1 MKKFINISLIA
12 GILCLFFGAGMFFV
26 GGAMGGGKVV
36 KKLDFS
42 SMLTTDS
49 KNLEKEYTVLK
60 KTKINDFDKINVN
73 LNTIDFK
80 IARSDDKNCYIE
92 YNLKKEKGQVPI
104 DYEVTN
110 GEFKLRQK
118 SNHVTVNMDLSGIAV
133 LIGGT
138 KDFVQKNQFIL
149 YLPEDKQ
156 IGSTEFDTADGDIS
170 VDRLKSDKIDI
181 SVDAGDIKLS
191 DADSKD
197 IKITSSDG
205 DISVKGS
212 KFAST
217 TINNS
222 DGDTKFEDTDID
234 SGKISTN
241 DGDISV
247 KSTSLKGIDITD
259 NYGDIKCSDGSFE
272 DIAVNLNDGDLRL
285 QNTKF
290 AGNIKIKSGY
300 GDVKVIGFDGWKG
313 ISVNAKT
320 SYGDVSVKNIT
331 DGDKTET
338 SFERNIDSAT
348 ATLEIKCSD
357 GDISIR

>member
-26 GGAMGGGKVV
+26 GGAMGGAKVI

-49 KNLEKEYTVLK
+49 KNLEKEYAVLEK
-60 KTKINDFDKINVN
+60 KKINDFDKINVK

-92 YNLKKEKGQVPI
+92 YNLKKEKGEVPI
-104 DYEVTN
+104 DYSVTN
-110 GEFKLRQK
+110 SEFKLRQK
-118 SNHVTVNMDLSGIAV
+118 SDHVMINMDLSGIEA
-133 LIGGT
+133 LISGT

-156 IGSTEFDTADGDIS
+156 ISSTEFDTADGDIS

-181 SVDAGDIKLS
+181 SVDAGDIKLVNTES
-191 DADSKD
+191 NG
-197 IKITSSDG
+197 IKILSSDG
-205 DISVKGS
+205 DIAVKNS
-212 KFAST
+212 KFETA
-217 TINNS
+217 ILNDS
-222 DGDTKFEDTDID
+222 DGDIKFEDADIN

-241 DGDISV
+241 DGDIAV
-247 KSTSLKGIDITD
+247 KNTNLKGINITDDYGDVKCNDGLFDDITV
-259 NYGDIKCSDGSFE
+259 K
-272 DIAVNLNDGDLRL
+272 LNDGDIKL

-290 AGNIKIKSGY
+290 AGNIKIESGY
-300 GDVKVIGFDGWKG
+300 GDVKVMGSGDWRDVA
-313 ISVNAKT
+313 VNAKT

-331 DGDKTET
+331 DGNKTET

-348 ATLEIKCSD
+348 AKLEIKCSD